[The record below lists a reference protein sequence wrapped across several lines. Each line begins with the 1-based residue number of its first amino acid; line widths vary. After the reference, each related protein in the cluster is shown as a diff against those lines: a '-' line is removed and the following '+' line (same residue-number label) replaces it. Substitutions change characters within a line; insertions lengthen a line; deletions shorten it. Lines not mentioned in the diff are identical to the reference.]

1 MLWAVFSNREEE
13 IDLLLAEKSV
23 DVNAKDHKNNT
34 ALHHACL
41 LPAGK
46 GLSMLSKLV
55 GAPGVLLNVKN
66 CDGRTPIMLA
76 IARGWTEGVKLLAAV
91 DQVDLGSAEH
101 FARYDSSTVKP
112 DIIRVLVEA
121 NQRRREKRERL
132 VREQRREVSKVLL
145 VGLYKDEGSPLN
157 KLRTPRNVVQDV
169 MPIIWRMLECKKCKN
184 CLVTFPP
191 LLH

>member
-1 MLWAVFSNREEE
+1 MFSNREEE
-13 IDLLLAEKSV
+13 IDQLLAEKSV
-23 DVNAKDHKNNT
+23 DVNAQDHKNNT

-41 LPAGK
+41 LPDGK

-55 GAPGVLLNVKN
+55 GAPGILLNVKN
-66 CDGRTPIMLA
+66 CDGLTPIMLA
-76 IARGWTEGVKLLAAV
+76 IARGWTEGVKLLAAG
-91 DQVDLGSAEH
+91 DQVHLESAEH
-101 FARYDSSTVKP
+101 FGRYNSPTNKQL
-112 DIIRVLVEA
+112 DIIQVLVEA
-121 NQRRREKRERL
+121 KQSRREKRERL
-132 VREQRREVSKVLL
+132 VREQRRAVSKVLL